1 MVSSMY
7 YPLKYAISTKDMH
20 TLFILRLSI
29 LFSNCFSSSFT
40 LEDKYR
46 VRLQI
51 IKDSFNND
59 QLYRGDQIYW
69 CIRPR
74 YLRNVLYNVVS
85 IIPHNVWESN
95 SQL

>member
-1 MVSSMY
+1 MVSGMS
-7 YPLKYAISTKDMH
+7 YPLKYAISKKDMH
-20 TLFILRLSI
+20 TIFILRLSI

-46 VRLQI
+46 VRLRMF
-51 IKDSFNND
+51 KDSFNND
-59 QLYRGDQIYW
+59 QLYRGDQTYW

-74 YLRNVLYNVVS
+74 YLRNVSYNVVS
-85 IIPHNVWESN
+85 SIPHNVWEST